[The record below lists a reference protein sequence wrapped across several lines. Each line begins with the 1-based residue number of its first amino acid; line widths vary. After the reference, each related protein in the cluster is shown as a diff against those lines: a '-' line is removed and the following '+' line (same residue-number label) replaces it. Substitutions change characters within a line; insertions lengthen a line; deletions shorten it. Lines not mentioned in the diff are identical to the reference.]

1 MGCGQSKTTI
11 ADTPTHLHTTLRTE
25 DTEPVTTPHNNNKT
39 SIENVVSPSKN
50 ETKNQN
56 QFEDETPTS
65 LVVVE
70 PQTKV
75 LTEHATAEVTKDEV
89 KKPENA
95 SVEIKQSY
103 IIEKPL
109 IKEEKTSFKEENIKE
124 VDGVRTENKTALNS
138 HVVNNG
144 VKGTVSEQDT
154 IVKTTNPSLEHNC
167 PAKLISQ
174 PPDCSDVISLASEY
188 TVDSKSDDENVN
200 IAENIL
206 SSALVENIMVTVST
220 ASELPTTAGHTEDI
234 VVNTTIPVSSQ
245 NDVNVCET
253 VEGVARL
260 AEKEVKSATVDSNT
274 AVVPAPSGN
283 PVVENTLHIDT
294 AKDIQLHAAMRFS
307 CSATDNQVL
316 PEIATQAEVLHLSRT
331 FLTNREDSL
340 ALCRTLANLSRL
352 KKLVVKGNNAGPVA
366 VRALLFMLTQYAKL
380 EELDLSDNMADP
392 SCADHLANFI
402 SGSKNLKCLNLSGN
416 QFGKESLSK
425 ALNVGLSATY
435 SLVHLDVSG
444 CGATNLH
451 GLFEALRSGFIS
463 KQSKLNHLDISNN
476 HMNDGQQP
484 GIDISLLLETS
495 NCPLQYLNISDTGLS
510 PTGWDALLSGL
521 QQNTSIVSFIAG
533 GSNTVKNILDIA
545 RIILALQNAKV
556 IDLGGVGIED
566 KIELHDLSFENLKPA
581 TRNSCLA
588 ELNLTDCKL
597 TDTFVATIF
606 QKYANVLSSLELLKL
621 SNNPEV
627 SENAFNAVQ
636 HTCKCLHTL
645 HFALMDA
652 EFVSKSLNGGFKE
665 LRFLNLRKSRVSV
678 ETLGALSNIP
688 QTLTELAL
696 DGIKL
701 SGSDV
706 LETLLQPSSK
716 HKIITLSMSGCS
728 LTDKDIK
735 PLATAMARP
744 APPLNFLSNLDLSVN
759 RLTDSTLSLISESLL
774 AVTDYTL
781 KNLDLT
787 NNKCADKGALD
798 LAGVISSA
806 SCKLNLQ
813 RLLLSSNCLTVNGIQ
828 ALVLCVAPR
837 NDVRGLQFLDVSNQ
851 KDGLSEDEI
860 EAIVECLITTI
871 GLDPSLIKS
880 EHKQTF
886 FPPISD
892 KFTVNLSRLGGSA
905 GDITKRVES
914 VAIKT
919 DFSRLFKGL
928 AALSDYLILGSGIL
942 RSNSITDPA
951 EVNLSI
957 DMKEWSE
964 IIGSDAPAW
973 LKVSEERRRGVYVN
987 HLPGTATVQRLEG
1000 LLEME
1005 ADCEVSDI
1013 YVIKDPIL
1021 RKPTGAAWV
1030 LFANEESVNNAMKWF
1045 AAGCAQMYGTPF
1057 SICVLPVCTT
1067 GDQSGG
1073 QASAK
1078 RELQARERQ
1087 RQTDLAAD
1095 RTMMEESQQ
1104 LADERAAYREAHPAY
1119 QNGRIW

>member
-1 MGCGQSKTTI
+1 MGCGQSKTTTG
-11 ADTPTHLHTTLRTE
+11 DTPTPLHTTPRTK
-25 DTEPVTTPHNNNKT
+25 DTVPVTTPHNNKT
-39 SIENVVSPSKN
+39 LIENVAVPSKMGT
-50 ETKNQN
+50 ENQN
-56 QFEDETPTS
+56 QFENENPTP

-70 PQTKV
+70 PQT
-75 LTEHATAEVTKDEV
+75 TEVITAEVTKDEV
-89 KKPENA
+89 KETEIA
-95 SVEIKQSY
+95 SVEIKQSCT
-103 IIEKPL
+103 IEEPL
-109 IKEEKTSFKEENIKE
+109 IQEEKTIFKEEIIKE
-124 VDGVRTENKTALNS
+124 DDGVKTGMKTALNS
-138 HVVNNG
+138 HLVDKD
-144 VKGTVSEQDT
+144 VKNTVSEQDT
-154 IVKTTNPSLEHNC
+154 IEETTNMSLEHNST
-167 PAKLISQ
+167 AKFISQ
-174 PPDCSDVISLASEY
+174 PDRSDVISLTSEY
-188 TVDSKSDDENVN
+188 TIDSKSDDENVN

-220 ASELPTTAGHTEDI
+220 TSELPTTVGHTEDI
-234 VVNTTIPVSSQ
+234 VVNTRIPASSQ

-253 VEGVARL
+253 VEGVTRL
-260 AEKEVKSATVDSNT
+260 TEKEVKPATMDSNT

-283 PVVENTLHIDT
+283 PVVGNMLHIDA

-316 PEIATQAEVLHLSRT
+316 PEIATQAEVLYLSRT
-331 FLTNREDSL
+331 FSTNREDSL
-340 ALCRTLANLSRL
+340 ALCRTLSNLSSL

-366 VRALLFMLTQYAKL
+366 IRALLFVLTQYAEL

-392 SCADHLANFI
+392 SCADHLSKFI
-402 SGSKNLKCLNLSGN
+402 SASKNLKYLNLSGN

-425 ALNVGLSATY
+425 ALNVGLSENY
-435 SLVHLDVSG
+435 DSLVHLDVSG

-451 GLFEALRSGFIS
+451 GLFEALRSAFVS
-463 KQSKLNHLDISNN
+463 EQSKLNHLDISNN
-476 HMNDGQQP
+476 HMNDGQQL

-495 NCPLQYLNISDTGLS
+495 NCPLQYLNISDTGLL
-510 PTGWDALLSGL
+510 PTGWDALVPGL

-556 IDLGGVGIED
+556 LDLGGIGIDD
-566 KIELHDLSFENLKPA
+566 KTELYDLSFENLEPA
-581 TRNSCLA
+581 TRDSCLA

-597 TDTFVATIF
+597 TDTFVTTIF
-606 QKYANVLSSLELLKL
+606 QKYANVFSSLELLKL

-627 SENAFNAVQ
+627 SENAFNVVQ

-652 EFVSKSLNGGFKE
+652 EFVPKSLNDGFRE
-665 LRFLNLRKSRVSV
+665 LRSLNLRKSRVSV
-678 ETLGALSNIP
+678 ETLGALSSIP
-688 QTLTELAL
+688 QTLTELTL

-701 SGSDV
+701 SGSDLLV
-706 LETLLQPSSK
+706 TLLQPSSK

-735 PLATAMARP
+735 PLSTAMARP

-781 KNLDLT
+781 KNLDLS

-798 LAGVISSA
+798 LAAAISSA
-806 SCKLNLQ
+806 SCKSNLQ
-813 RLLLSSNCLTVNGIQ
+813 RLHLSSNCLNADGIQ
-828 ALVLCVAPR
+828 ALVSCVAPR
-837 NDVRGLQFLDVSNQ
+837 NDVTGLQFLDVSNQ
-851 KDGLSEDEI
+851 KDGVSEDEI
-860 EAIVECLITTI
+860 EAIVESLTTTI
-871 GLDPSLIKS
+871 GLDPSLIKG

-892 KFTVNLSRLGGSA
+892 KFAVNLSRLGGSA

-928 AALSDYLILGSGIL
+928 AALSDYLVLGSGIL

-951 EVNLSI
+951 EVDISI

-964 IIGSDAPAW
+964 IIGIDAPAW
-973 LKVSEERRRGVYVN
+973 LKVAEDRRRGVYVN

-1005 ADCEVSDI
+1005 ADCEVSDV

-1021 RKPTGAAWV
+1021 RKPTGAAWI
-1030 LFANEESVNNAMKWF
+1030 LFASEESVNNAMKWF

-1067 GDQSGG
+1067 GEQSGG

-1078 RELQARERQ
+1078 RELQAREKQ
-1087 RQTDLAAD
+1087 RQTDMAAD